1 MPINFKTYTD
11 LWIKAVNDKK
21 TEGLS
26 QVLSDDFVWSNERMN
41 YVVNKQETIDW
52 CSSTELIGI
61 DFTAYYENDEVM
73 VGIHTAIEP
82 DVAES
87 SVMFI
92 AKMKDGQV
100 ISHHYIREYDR

>member
-1 MPINFKTYTD
+1 
-11 LWIKAVNDKK
+11 
-21 TEGLS
+21 
-26 QVLSDDFVWSNERMN
+26 
-41 YVVNKQETIDW
+41 
-52 CSSTELIGI
+52 
-61 DFTAYYENDEVM
+61 M

>member
-1 MPINFKTYTD
+1 MNFKTYSD
-11 LWIKAVNDKK
+11 LWIKAVNDKETK
-21 TEGLS
+21 GLS
-26 QVLSDDFVWSNERMN
+26 DALSDDFIWCNDRFN
-41 YVVNKQETIDW
+41 WVVNKQETIDW

-92 AKMKDGQV
+92 AKMKGGQV